1 MEVAADPERPF
12 VALNVTLNVPVSFA
26 VGVHANVPE
35 VLPDPAAKDALL
47 PAGSPDRSAAKAAI
61 ASPSGSDAATVTDS
75 GLPVVPFTLGGAVT
89 TGGWSALSTI
99 DVGAGAIRALL

>member
-1 MEVAADPERPF
+1 MDVVADPERPL

-47 PAGSPDRSAAKAAI
+47 PAGSSDKSAAKASI
-61 ASPSGSDAATVTDS
+61 ASPSESAAATVTDS
-75 GLPVVPFTLGGAVT
+75 GIPVVPFTLGGAVT
-89 TGGWSALSTI
+89 KGRCSALTTY
-99 DVGAGAIRALL
+99 D